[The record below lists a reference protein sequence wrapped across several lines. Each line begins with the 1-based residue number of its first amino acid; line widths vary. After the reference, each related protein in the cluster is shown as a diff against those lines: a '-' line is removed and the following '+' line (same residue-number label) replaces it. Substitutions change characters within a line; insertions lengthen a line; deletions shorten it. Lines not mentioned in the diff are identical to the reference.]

1 MAISKQVINESL
13 DNMQKA
19 NLIKDALKIVDEL
32 ATLDIHDDRDEVD
45 ELIDKAIKL
54 KRHRLWKLE

>member
-1 MAISKQVINESL
+1 MALSKQVINESL

-32 ATLDIHDDRDEVD
+32 AALDIHDDRDEVED
-45 ELIDKAIKL
+45 LIDKAIKL
-54 KRHRLWKLE
+54 KKHRLWKLE